1 MKLGRKKKDEMTG
14 GGLVSRPAINEGKRS
29 SIIIGLIVAT
39 IALIAFVLM
48 MGHKAQETV
57 QVAVLAQ
64 NVYKNQV
71 ITSEMLEPYD
81 MLKAEYE
88 KLAVVKEDGTKQRR
102 VILWNEA
109 DKIINSFAAY
119 PLQKGSYAEYRNFVK
134 SRIDNSDSVMY
145 SYPGKEIVPLDVGQN
160 ELKTFKT
167 FLQPGDKLN
176 IEAVFTDKTTQKV
189 DDGYGN
195 LVNQT
200 VEVVRS
206 ETVFQDIMIADL
218 INQTGQSILDIY
230 ATYNDRTVW
239 QQAQMD
245 ASEAFQES
253 TEPSALLVALTPE
266 EKDRYYYYKTKSNVE
281 FKVSLPQR
289 ID

>member
-1 MKLGRKKKDEMTG
+1 MKLGRKKKEEVTG
-14 GGLVSRPAINEGKRS
+14 GGFSKPALNEGKRS
-29 SIIIGLIVAT
+29 SVIIGLIVAT
-39 IALIAFVLM
+39 VALIVFVLV

-71 ITSEMLEPYD
+71 ITAEMLEPYD

-88 KLAVVKEDGTKQRR
+88 KLAVVDEDGNKQRR
-102 VILWNEA
+102 VILWEEA

-119 PLQKGSYAEYRNFVK
+119 PLQQGMYAEYRNFVK

-145 SYPGKEIVPLDVGQN
+145 SYPGKEIIPLEVGQN

-176 IEAVFTDKTTQKV
+176 IEAVFTDKVVQKT

-195 LVNQT
+195 MVNQT

-206 ETVFQDIMIADL
+206 ETVFNDIMIADL
-218 INQTGQSILDIY
+218 LNAEGQSILDIY
-230 ATYNDRTVW
+230 ASYNDKTVW

-245 ASEAFQES
+245 SSESFQES
-253 TEPSALLVALTPE
+253 TEPSSLLVALTPE
-266 EKDRYYYYKTKSNVE
+266 EKDRYYYYKTKTDVQ